1 MPYPVSTPASVYDFS
16 MPPWRFALTYPAGLQ
31 ARLDWCRPFWLGTK
45 CSCTAW
51 ILVMRVLIFKMWH
64 SPAIHHNKQYPSIPA
79 PIHARIFLSNPCA
92 SHARPTSCDRPVLA
106 RLLTSNH
113 AFNHETPWATRT
125 LFGGSGRFPSSLC
138 IPTYSHLSQ

>member
-1 MPYPVSTPASVYDFS
+1 MFLHGLDFDHAGVNFQDVAQSGHPPQQTVPAYP
-16 MPPWRFALTYPAGLQ
+16 G
-31 ARLDWCRPFWLGTK
+31 
-45 CSCTAW
+45 
-51 ILVMRVLIFKMWH
+51 
-64 SPAIHHNKQYPSIPA
+64 
-79 PIHARIFLSNPCA
+79 PIHARIFLSNLCA